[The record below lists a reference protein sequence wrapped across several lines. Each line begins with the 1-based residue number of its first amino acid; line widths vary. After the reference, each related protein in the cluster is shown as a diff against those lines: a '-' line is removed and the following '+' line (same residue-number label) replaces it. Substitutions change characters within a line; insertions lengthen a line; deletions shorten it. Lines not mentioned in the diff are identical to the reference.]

1 MSASLENFIFEK
13 FDPSGSCG
21 LTFQVNCGKVLS
33 KQMLF
38 DAYGAGLDAPNKY
51 FGLNWDAFSDCLMG
65 LEWLEA
71 RHINIVHDGLP
82 RLTGEDLAVYL
93 EILSIAVADWNG
105 EKTATLQEQY
115 PDFKAHALLVYFPRS
130 VRGEIESL
138 LTQQ

>member
-21 LTFQVNCGKVLS
+21 VTFRLNCGKVLS
-33 KQMLF
+33 KQVLF
-38 DAYGAGLDAPNKY
+38 DTYGAGLDAPNKY

-82 RLTGEDLAVYL
+82 RLTVEDLAVYL
-93 EILSIAVADWNG
+93 EILSIAVAEWNG
-105 EKTATLQEQY
+105 EKTGTLQEQY
-115 PDFKAHALLVYFPRS
+115 PDFKAHTMSVYFPRS
-130 VRGEIESL
+130 IRGEIESL